1 MPGREDACMGSLIMA
16 GLVATALC
24 NQIEMSRPD
33 VGPLEPRFR
42 VDGEMRPDGTCKTG
56 IYLADPLLIGHWV
69 VLSFGK
75 VREGFG
81 MGGWGGGSVE
91 RKKSKPSPSA
101 VRAQIGYAGSDGLI
115 ACDLETGRAIEL
127 IPPRPNRNPDHII
140 SVIHHYRWSDDRCA
154 VVMEQLQKNG
164 PETGK
169 VLGTDLWEWS
179 LGTNS
184 LKPIGN
190 WDAAALLKLV
200 LDPRLVDA
208 TLVKSDPQGGQTVE
222 LRDQETGRSTRIA
235 LQGPRALEPT
245 GGGSTAVFGDEMTII
260 PQSDRRSFVIYC
272 SGLSLPEERQN
283 EPRFFCVDPRS
294 PGGRRWVL
302 SPADLKLATG
312 TEHSWIFPIGGLS
325 LESGLIAIGLTDS
338 VSGPDHLVIA
348 EGATGRI
355 RRVVA
360 VPKKDH
366 DDDRQDWV
374 VSPDGSTVAFVADP
388 HSIKYSRA
396 LVTIDMKTGRVA
408 PRFDPVDHFRY
419 FNDLFAIDR
428 RGRIL
433 MLLRNQVE
441 RVTLDESLSS
451 EGLFH
456 LNPPAL
462 RHDTPITAAGIRRL
476 GDLPSLTSLALSRME
491 VTGDMLRELAK
502 LRGLTRLSLIG
513 DCVGDLTGLGA
524 LSQLR
529 SLTVGGK
536 MWDRSH
542 YREVARLRNLQDLD
556 VQPGGWRL
564 PVGALDELA
573 NLTSLVSLRLTGVFA
588 DDLSLKPL
596 QALKNLKSFE
606 FAFPSLND
614 ANLGVLS
621 GLSQLERL
629 SIYTN
634 GSNASGEGIKKLGL
648 LPELSDLALSL
659 NGNSNF
665 DSIVSALAACRHLR
679 RLRLADNNELS
690 AGVLPKLGQLPEL
703 TELDLH
709 MFGIEN
715 GEKPIEGLAQCKNL
729 TRLRLTDYSLKPG
742 DVEEIL
748 KLKNLQLFDHSQTWD
763 AAIGLPGIFGLKTL
777 EEFDAFTPQY
787 RSPALTDEGLMGL
800 EGLSNLKTLQLSGNA
815 ITDAG
820 LTRIAPLTQL
830 VRLKL
835 AHTYVTDRGLATL
848 KPLSRLAD
856 LDLFDTEISD
866 AGLKELGDFGGLQ
879 ALDLGMTQI
888 TDAGLKYLAR
898 LRELRR
904 LNLEGNSITD
914 AGLRQLVA
922 VQSLEDLDLAG
933 TAITN
938 AGLKE
943 LQSLKNL
950 RRLVLKRTAITDA
963 GLGDLKALPHLSSLS
978 LGR

>member
-1 MPGREDACMGSLIMA
+1 MGSLIMA

-24 NQIEMSRPD
+24 NQIDSSRPD

-56 IYLADPLLIGHWV
+56 IYLAEPLLIGRWV
-69 VLSFGK
+69 VFSFGK

-81 MGGWGGGSVE
+81 TGWGRGSVE
-91 RKKSKPSPSA
+91 QKKSKPSPSA
-101 VRAQIGYAGSDGLI
+101 LRAQIGYAGSEGLI
-115 ACDLETGRAIEL
+115 AYDLDTGRAIEL
-127 IPPRPNRNPDHII
+127 IPPRPDRNLDRII
-140 SVIHHYRWSDDRCA
+140 SVIHHYRWGDDRCA
-154 VVMEQLQKNG
+154 VVIEQLQKTG

-169 VLGTDLWEWS
+169 GLATDLWEWT

-222 LRDQETGRSTRIA
+222 LRDQATSRSTRIA
-235 LQGPRALEPT
+235 LQGPRALEPI

-260 PQSDRRSFVIYC
+260 PQFDRRLFVIYR
-272 SGLSLPEERQN
+272 SGLALPEERQN

-294 PGGRRWVL
+294 PRGHRWAL
-302 SPADLKLATG
+302 SPAELKTATG

-338 VSGPDHLVIA
+338 LSGPDHLVIA
-348 EGATGRI
+348 EGSTGRI

-360 VPKKDH
+360 VPKKDR
-366 DDDRQDWV
+366 DDYRQDWI
-374 VSPDGSTVAFVADP
+374 VSPEGSTVAFVAD
-388 HSIKYSRA
+388 SLDSSKSSRA
-396 LVTIDMKTGRVA
+396 LVTVDMKTGRVT
-408 PRFDPVDHFRY
+408 PRFNPVDHSRY

-433 MLLRNQVE
+433 MLLDDWVE
-441 RVTLDESLSS
+441 RVTLNESLSS
-451 EGLFH
+451 ERLFE
-456 LNPPAL
+456 LNPPAT
-462 RHDTPITAAGIRRL
+462 RHDNPITAAGVRRL

-491 VTGDMLRELAK
+491 VTGDMLRELAE
-502 LRGLTRLSLIG
+502 LRGLTRLSLVG
-513 DCVGDLTGLGA
+513 ERTGDLAGLGG
-524 LSQLR
+524 LSHLR
-529 SLTVGGK
+529 SLTLRGK
-536 MWDRSH
+536 MLEPSD
-542 YREVARLRNLQDLD
+542 YREFARLHNLEELD
-556 VQPGGWRL
+556 VQTANWPIPAGTL
-564 PVGALDELA
+564 EELA
-573 NLTSLVSLRLTGVFA
+573 NLTNLVSLRLTGAFS

-596 QALKNLKSFE
+596 PALKNLKSFE
-606 FAFPSLND
+606 LAFLSLND
-614 ANLGVLS
+614 ANVGVLS
-621 GLSQLERL
+621 GFFQLERL
-629 SIYTN
+629 SIYA
-634 GSNASGEGIKKLGL
+634 NANDATGESFKKLAS
-648 LPELSDLALSL
+648 LPKLRDLALSL
-659 NGNSNF
+659 NRNPNF

-679 RLRLADNNELS
+679 RLRLANNNELS

-709 MFGIEN
+709 LFGIEN
-715 GEKPIEGLAQCKNL
+715 GYKSIEGLTQCKNL

-748 KLKNLQLFDHSQTWD
+748 KLKHLKLFDHSETWD
-763 AAIGLPGIFGLKTL
+763 AAIGLPGILGLKTL

-787 RSPALTDEGLMGL
+787 RSPALTDEGLKGL

-820 LTRIAPLTQL
+820 LTRIAPLVQL
-830 VRLKL
+830 ARLKL
-835 AHTYVTDRGLATL
+835 AYTYVTDRGLAAL
-848 KPLSRLAD
+848 KPLSQLVE

-866 AGLKELGDFGGLQ
+866 AGLTELGDFGGLQ

-888 TDAGLKYLAR
+888 TDAGLKHLAR

-963 GLGDLKALPHLSSLS
+963 GLGDLKVLPHLSSLS